1 MKNQKVLNVLVAIA
15 IGWGIFLNLAVV
27 LDLEFVHSLAAG
39 GQFEE
44 MPAAIRFV
52 YALQTLFLIF
62 QLRMYFKSANGSLV
76 NPRWLFLAFTVIGS
90 LGILMNA
97 ISQSA
102 SERINVIPLA
112 ISTLGFWVQHK
123 KQQAL

>member
-1 MKNQKVLNVLVAIA
+1 MKNQKVLNPLVAIA
-15 IGWGIFLNLAVV
+15 ISWGIFLNLAVV

-39 GQFEE
+39 GQFET

-62 QLRMYFKSANGSLV
+62 QLRMYFKSANGNLV
-76 NPRWLFLAFTVIGS
+76 KPRWLFLAFTVIGS

-97 ISQSA
+97 FSQSA

-112 ISTLGFWVQHK
+112 ISTFGFWLQHK
-123 KQQAL
+123 KQQTI